1 MCFSASASFIIGG
14 SLTVFGVVTMKRA
27 SSRAE
32 LPFAAMPLLF
42 GVQQIIE
49 GVLWLSFYYDAAQ
62 IQTVMT
68 YIFTLFSHVLWPIYV
83 PFAVRL
89 MEPDP
94 WRKKAMWGFRLV
106 GIVVGVHML
115 VLITTQSLTAEAGE
129 HMIYVS
135 LHFYEWPM
143 MLLYITA
150 TCLVSLYSS
159 YKLIRLFGALTL
171 LLFLITYWF
180 YTEAFF
186 SVWCFFAAILSLII
200 YTHFNRAKT
209 KEALINS

>member
-14 SLTVFGVVTMKRA
+14 SLTVLGVVTVKRA
-27 SSRAE
+27 SSGAE

-42 GVQQIIE
+42 GIQQIIE

-62 IQTVMT
+62 LQTVMT
-68 YIFTLFSHVLWPIYV
+68 YMLTLFSHVLWPIYI

-94 WRKKAMWGFRLV
+94 WRKKAMWGFWLG
-106 GIVVGVHML
+106 GIVVGIYLL
-115 VLITTQSLTAEAGE
+115 VLIITQPLIAETGE
-129 HMIYVS
+129 HIIYVS
-135 LHFYEWPM
+135 PHFYEWPM
-143 MLLYITA
+143 MMFYIAA

-171 LLFLITYWF
+171 LLFLIAYWF

-186 SVWCFFAAILSLII
+186 SVWCFFTAILSLII
-200 YTHFNRAKT
+200 YTHFKQANEAKR
-209 KEALINS
+209 